1 MIVTKYFWY
10 RDRDFKKAES
20 FIIKSQKYFTV
31 FSARLMLRGNS
42 LIQKYSSSC
51 SPSSSFEWIT
61 FLKIEN
67 DCNSFS
73 SFVKNLF
80 QIFGPRK
87 EIQYFVDFREIA
99 LRLKQFSENFVG
111 YL

>member
-1 MIVTKYFWY
+1 MLILPY
-10 RDRDFKKAES
+10 
-20 FIIKSQKYFTV
+20 QKH
-31 FSARLMLRGNS
+31 
-42 LIQKYSSSC
+42 SSSC
-51 SPSSSFEWIT
+51 SSPSSSFEWTT

-73 SFVKNLF
+73 SFVKNLL

-87 EIQYFVDFREIA
+87 EIHYFVDFREIA
-99 LRLKQFSENFVG
+99 LRLKQFSENFAG